1 MLLSRINSLKNGFKS
16 VCSISIFRIT
26 YFPLMRVPA
35 LVQSSALMP
44 FEDHLSKLT
53 AKHDIQQKRS
63 LHVLHVPTWVLLFQY
78 FTLHQHALDV
88 DLAKP
93 GNI

>member
-53 AKHDIQQKRS
+53 AKYDIQQKRS
-63 LHVLHVPTWVLLFQY
+63 LHVLHVPTWVLLFQ
-78 FTLHQHALDV
+78 
-88 DLAKP
+88 
-93 GNI
+93 